1 MDLLAKKI
9 TELTPSMTL
18 AITSEAKRLQSQG
31 EDIYNFG
38 GGEPDADTAD
48 HVKEAAIKALADG
61 KTKYTAGTGLLELRE
76 AIAAK
81 LDEEN
86 RLIYDPTQVSVNCG
100 AKHSCFN
107 AVLACCDEG
116 DEVVIPAPYWT
127 SYPQMV
133 RMAGGTPA
141 IVETKI
147 EDGWKLTAERFE
159 EAMTPRTKM
168 LILNTPSNPV
178 GAVYTREELEALGE
192 VAASED
198 IIILSDEI
206 YEKLTYNDT
215 KHVSI
220 ASLSQELYDLTITVN
235 GFSKAYSMTG
245 WRLGYTA
252 APEGLAQAI
261 SNIQEH
267 STSAPAT
274 FAQYGGL
281 AAITGP
287 QNSIEDMVGEY
298 DVRRQYM
305 LSRLNAINNV
315 KTVEPLGAFYFLVDV
330 SSTGLSSMNLAE
342 KLLSRYQV
350 AAIPGI
356 AFGTEGTIRLS
367 YTCGLDVI
375 KEGMD
380 RFEDFCKSH

>member
-31 EDIYNFG
+31 EDICNFG
-38 GGEPDADTAD
+38 GGEPDVDTAD
-48 HVKEAAIKALADG
+48 HVKEAAIKALAEG
-61 KTKYTAGTGLLELRE
+61 KTKYTAGTGLLDLRE
-76 AIAAK
+76 AIASK

-86 RLIYDPTQVSVNCG
+86 RLIYDPTQISVNCG

-107 AVLACCDEG
+107 SVLACCEEG
-116 DEVVIPAPYWT
+116 DEVIIPSPYWT

-133 RMAGGTPA
+133 RMAGAEPA
-141 IVETKI
+141 FVETSIK
-147 EDGWKLTAERFE
+147 DGWKLTAERFE

-168 LILNTPSNPV
+168 LILNSPSNPV
-178 GAVYTREELEALGE
+178 GAVYTREELAAIGE

-206 YEKLTYNDT
+206 YEKLTYNET
-215 KHVSI
+215 EHVSI

-245 WRLGYTA
+245 WRIGYTA
-252 APEGLAQAI
+252 APEALAQAI

-274 FAQYGGL
+274 FAQYGAL

-287 QNSIEDMVGEY
+287 QNTIEDMCGEY

-305 LSRLNAINNV
+305 LSRLKAINNI
-315 KTVEPLGAFYFLVDV
+315 KTVEPLGAFYFL
-330 SSTGLSSMNLAE
+330 
-342 KLLSRYQV
+342 
-350 AAIPGI
+350 
-356 AFGTEGTIRLS
+356 
-367 YTCGLDVI
+367 
-375 KEGMD
+375 
-380 RFEDFCKSH
+380 SH